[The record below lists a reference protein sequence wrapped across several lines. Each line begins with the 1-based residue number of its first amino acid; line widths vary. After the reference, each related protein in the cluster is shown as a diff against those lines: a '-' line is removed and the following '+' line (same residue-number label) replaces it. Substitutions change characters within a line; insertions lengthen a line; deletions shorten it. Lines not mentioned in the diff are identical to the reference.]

1 MRKWVLDNWQL
12 KLLAVVLAAGLLLAV
27 AFQEN
32 PITNR
37 QVSANVAYENLAPN
51 LMLVDFPRNVQ
62 IVLLGTNSAL
72 SAVTSAGV
80 RLRADLKGLG
90 PGRHDLTARPT
101 LPSGSAVTTLQNQ
114 FPLTVSIDNRVDVN
128 LPIAVRVT
136 YGPGWQQVPDKAP
149 KASPGTVSI
158 SAPAGFVGQSGTP
171 DAVQAF
177 VLITDPVQA
186 NTLDLGNLLI
196 QFEKGGKT
204 VAFPADRTL
213 PVSGYTPPN
222 VTVHVDAQKPN
233 VTRETTLIETPSGT
247 PAAGFRVS
255 AVSIN
260 PLFVKVTGPANVL
273 APLDTI
279 DLGAI
284 DVTGRSQSFSQR
296 VSVGGVLP
304 GGVIADTAFATVT
317 ITIVQNPAVHP
328 TPPPS
333 PSPSSSP

>member
-12 KLLAVVLAAGLLLAV
+12 KVLAVVLAAGLLLAV
-27 AFQEN
+27 AFQQN

-37 QVSANVAYENLAPN
+37 QVNGIVTYVNLAPN
-51 LMLVDFPRNVQ
+51 LMLVDFPHTIPVT
-62 IVLLGTNSAL
+62 LLGTSTAI
-72 SAVTSAGV
+72 SAVQATGV
-80 RLRADLKGLG
+80 TVRADLKGLG
-90 PGRHDLTARPT
+90 PGRHDVTAHAT
-101 LPSGSAVTTLQNQ
+101 LPSGSGVTTLQNQ
-114 FPLTVSIDNRVDVN
+114 FTPGVTIDNRVDVS
-128 LPIAVRVT
+128 LPIVARVT

-149 KASPGTVSI
+149 RVSPGTVSI

-177 VLITDPVQA
+177 VVVTDPIQS
-186 NTLDLGNLLI
+186 NTVDLGNLPI
-196 QFEKGGKT
+196 QFDKGGKT
-204 VAFPADRTL
+204 VAFPADKTL
-213 PVSGYTPPN
+213 PASGYTPPN

-233 VTRETTLIETPSGT
+233 VTRETTLIETPSGS
-247 PAAGFRVS
+247 PAPGFRVS

-260 PLFVKVTGPANVL
+260 PLFVKISGPANIL
-273 APLDTI
+273 APLDTV

-296 VSVGGVLP
+296 VNIGSVLP
-304 GGVIADTAFATVT
+304 AGVSSDAGFATVS

-328 TPPPS
+328 SPPPS

>member
-1 MRKWVLDNWQL
+1 VRKWILDNWKL

-27 AFQEN
+27 AFQQN

-37 QVSANVAYENLAPN
+37 SVNANVTYVNLASN
-51 LMLVDFPRNVQ
+51 LMLIDFPRSIPVT
-62 IVLLGTNSAL
+62 LLGTSTAI
-72 SAVTSAGV
+72 SAVQATGV
-80 RLRADLKGLG
+80 TLRADLKGLG
-90 PGRHDLTARPT
+90 PGRHDVTAHAT
-101 LPSGSAVTTLQNQ
+101 LPSGSGVTTLQNQ
-114 FPLTVSIDNRVDVN
+114 FTPAVTIDNRVDVN
-128 LPIAVRVT
+128 LPITARVT
-136 YGPGWQQVPDKAP
+136 YGPGWQQVPDKPA
-149 KASPGTVSI
+149 KVSPGTVSI
-158 SAPAGFVGQSGTP
+158 SAPASFVGQSGTP

-177 VLITDPVQA
+177 VVVTDPIQS
-186 NTLDLGNLLI
+186 NTVDLGNLPI

-204 VAFPADRTL
+204 VAFPAEKTL

-247 PAAGFRVS
+247 PAPGFRVS

-260 PLFVKVTGPANVL
+260 PLFVKVTGPANTL
-273 APLDTI
+273 ASLDTI

-296 VSVGGVLP
+296 INVGGVLP
-304 GGVIADTAFATVT
+304 AVVSSDTAFATVT

-328 TPPPS
+328 SPPPS